1 MCGRSAGGAV
11 GTLDLRGL
19 AQHLRVCVCVCVCVC
34 AVCVWGV
41 GWVCSVCV

>member
-41 GWVCSVCV
+41 G